1 MIIIFN
7 IAALSYCR
15 PMGEGNIGLWTL
27 LGPNPNDIILGIHPL
42 RNFFSRPSP
51 YPRPQLYGPLGCE
64 KKKKGRR
71 RNRGRRRRV
80 LQIKQTVK
88 IV

>member
-1 MIIIFN
+1 MMMIIIFN

-51 YPRPQLYGPLGCE
+51 LPSTPAVRAPGLREEEESEE
-64 KKKKGRR
+64 KEQGEKEESAS
-71 RNRGRRRRV
+71 NNSDS
-80 LQIKQTVK
+80 
-88 IV
+88 